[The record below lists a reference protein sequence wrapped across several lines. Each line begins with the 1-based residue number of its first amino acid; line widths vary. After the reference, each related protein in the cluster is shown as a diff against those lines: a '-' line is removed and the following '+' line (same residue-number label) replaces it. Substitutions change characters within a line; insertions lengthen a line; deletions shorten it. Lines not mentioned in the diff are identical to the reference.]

1 MSQNNKNE
9 ININT
14 SDNNLML
21 QSEQPYEFKE
31 EPIQLVSIKDGILE
45 TTVEA
50 INILTGLK
58 NSKLIILSINGPV
71 GSGKSTL
78 ANNLINKKES
88 GFKIGEKMEGIWI
101 WGKPIELSDDIK
113 LLILDCQGINNDNKD
128 TANNINYKLFML
140 SVLLSTSLV
149 YVTKGEL
156 TDNLIN
162 DFLFFTDLSTKI
174 NISDE
179 DKNQLNTIDNLK
191 EYFPDIFIINDTL
204 KKEEIQTLIEKN
216 AEHEKFYK
224 LFEKRNYLKSDECEE
239 IFKKIK
245 SEMKYKTIQNNIIDG
260 DALFGLLQ
268 NYIDNMNNNENPIIN
283 SALQNILL
291 SKANNELEFI
301 TYKFKNALNQKLE
314 NKYPISISKI
324 YKIYYELQQKYISEF
339 CTKVENYIKTNQIGE
354 YLKKLLKNMEKE
366 LETVLETNKDYYDEW
381 FGMEYKE
388 LEEVMN
394 KLNLESISIQDIK
407 KYFTNYTSTLQTC
420 LNKFLNIPNIDFC
433 KNLISILSKICQE
446 FVSVKLNKV
455 GEELNSIF
463 ENNSKEN
470 NNEIEKL
477 KNELKKLKEQ
487 AGSSN
492 PVLDGKNLTGKNY
505 LELESKLEKL
515 NYEMKEKQKEYENN
529 INIEIQKYKKF
540 EDYTNTQIKEKEK
553 NILELKSK
561 IEKLNQEL
569 IGANQKNLKL
579 QSKIN
584 TVIKPSEASETSS
597 PIDVAQ
603 NSNLNLQNLFINI
616 QSTFMDFKN
625 SVDKLDKE
633 NESMY
638 NLKNLENLTKD
649 AENKFGDC
657 TSGLKSFWE
666 KQIKELGEN
675 YEKEIKKIKDEY
687 DMINLELTKKN
698 NDISE
703 QSKLKEGCEIQLKET
718 EKQINELS
726 ELSKSKDELIE
737 TQNQTLK
744 VYEDKI
750 NEYKKTRE
758 DLELSLAKNI
768 YNFKMKE
775 DEFDSLFMVIEGI
788 VSRKKEKFEHNLN
801 KLSPEAKNMVE
812 NLVKQYKFFK

>member
-224 LFEKRNYLKSDECEE
+224 LFEKRNYLKSDEYEE

-394 KLNLESISIQDIK
+394 KLNLESINIQDIK

-420 LNKFLNIPNIDFC
+420 LNKFLNIPNVDFC
-433 KNLISILSKICQE
+433 KNLISILSKIYQE

-675 YEKEIKKIKDEY
+675 YEKEIKKLKDDY

>member
-224 LFEKRNYLKSDECEE
+224 LFEKRNYLKSDEYEE

-339 CTKVENYIKTNQIGE
+339 CTKLENYIKTNQIGE

-394 KLNLESISIQDIK
+394 KLNLESINIQDIK

-420 LNKFLNIPNIDFC
+420 LNKFLNIPNVDFC
-433 KNLISILSKICQE
+433 KNLISILSKIYQE

-540 EDYTNTQIKEKEK
+540 EDYTNTQIKENEK

-675 YEKEIKKIKDEY
+675 YEKEIKKLKDEY

-726 ELSKSKDELIE
+726 ELSKAKDELIE

>member
-224 LFEKRNYLKSDECEE
+224 LFEKRNYLKSDEYEE

-394 KLNLESISIQDIK
+394 KLNLESINIQDIK

-420 LNKFLNIPNIDFC
+420 LNKFLNIPNVDFC
-433 KNLISILSKICQE
+433 KNLISILSKIYQE

-657 TSGLKSFWE
+657 TSGLKNFWE

-675 YEKEIKKIKDEY
+675 YEKEIKKLKDEY

-698 NDISE
+698 NDIIE

-726 ELSKSKDELIE
+726 ELSKAKDELIE

>member
-224 LFEKRNYLKSDECEE
+224 LFEKRNYLKSDEYEE

-394 KLNLESISIQDIK
+394 KLNLESINIQDIK

-420 LNKFLNIPNIDFC
+420 LNKFLNIPNVDFC
-433 KNLISILSKICQE
+433 KNLISILSKIYQE

-649 AENKFGDC
+649 AENKFGDS

-675 YEKEIKKIKDEY
+675 YEKEIKKLKDEY

-726 ELSKSKDELIE
+726 ELSKAKDELIE

>member
-224 LFEKRNYLKSDECEE
+224 LFEKRNYLKSDEYEE

-324 YKIYYELQQKYISEF
+324 YKIYYDLQQKYISEF

-394 KLNLESISIQDIK
+394 KLNLESINIQDIK

-420 LNKFLNIPNIDFC
+420 LNKFLNIPNVDFC
-433 KNLISILSKICQE
+433 KNLISILSKIYQE

-553 NILELKSK
+553 NIVELKSK

-675 YEKEIKKIKDEY
+675 YEKEIKKLKDEY

-726 ELSKSKDELIE
+726 ELSKAKDELIE

>member
-224 LFEKRNYLKSDECEE
+224 LFEKRNYLKSDEYEE

-394 KLNLESISIQDIK
+394 KLNLESINIQDIK

-420 LNKFLNIPNIDFC
+420 LNKFLNIPNVDFC
-433 KNLISILSKICQE
+433 KNLISILSKIYQE

-625 SVDKLDKE
+625 SVDKIDKE

-657 TSGLKSFWE
+657 TSGLKNFWE

-675 YEKEIKKIKDEY
+675 YEKEIKKLKDEY

-726 ELSKSKDELIE
+726 ELSKAKDELIE

>member
-179 DKNQLNTIDNLK
+179 DKNQLNTIDDLK

-224 LFEKRNYLKSDECEE
+224 LFEKRNYLKSDEYEE

-394 KLNLESISIQDIK
+394 KLNLESINIQDIK

-420 LNKFLNIPNIDFC
+420 LNKFLNIPNVDFC
-433 KNLISILSKICQE
+433 KNLISILSKIYQE

-584 TVIKPSEASETSS
+584 TVIKPSEATETSS

-675 YEKEIKKIKDEY
+675 YEKEIKKLKDEY

-726 ELSKSKDELIE
+726 ELSKAKDELIE

>member
-179 DKNQLNTIDNLK
+179 DKNQLNTIDDLK

-224 LFEKRNYLKSDECEE
+224 LFEKRNYLKSDEYEE

-394 KLNLESISIQDIK
+394 KLNLESINIQDIK

-420 LNKFLNIPNIDFC
+420 LNKFLNIPNVDFC
-433 KNLISILSKICQE
+433 KNLISILSKIYQE

-675 YEKEIKKIKDEY
+675 YEKEIKKLKDEY

-726 ELSKSKDELIE
+726 ELSKAKDELIE

>member
-224 LFEKRNYLKSDECEE
+224 LFEKRNYLKSDEYEE

-394 KLNLESISIQDIK
+394 KLNLESINIQDIK

-420 LNKFLNIPNIDFC
+420 LNKFLNIPNVDFC
-433 KNLISILSKICQE
+433 KNLISILSKIYQE

-470 NNEIEKL
+470 NNEIEKF

-675 YEKEIKKIKDEY
+675 YEKEIKKLKDEY

-698 NDISE
+698 NYISE

-726 ELSKSKDELIE
+726 ELSKAKDELIE

>member
-179 DKNQLNTIDNLK
+179 DKNQLNTIDDLK

-224 LFEKRNYLKSDECEE
+224 LFEKRNYLKSDEYEE

-394 KLNLESISIQDIK
+394 KLNLESINIQDIK

-420 LNKFLNIPNIDFC
+420 LNKFLNIPNVDFC
-433 KNLISILSKICQE
+433 KNLISILSKIYQE

-675 YEKEIKKIKDEY
+675 YEKEIKKLKDEY

>member
-758 DLELSLAKNI
+758 DLELSLAQNI

-775 DEFDSLFMVIEGI
+775 DEFECLFMVIEGI

-801 KLSPEAKNMVE
+801 KLSSEAKNMVE

>member
-224 LFEKRNYLKSDECEE
+224 LFEKRNYLKSDEYEE

-301 TYKFKNALNQKLE
+301 TYKFKNSLNQKLE

-394 KLNLESISIQDIK
+394 KLNLESINIQDIK

-420 LNKFLNIPNIDFC
+420 LNKFLNIPNVDFC
-433 KNLISILSKICQE
+433 KNLISILSKIYQE

-553 NILELKSK
+553 NIVELKSK

-675 YEKEIKKIKDEY
+675 YEKEIKKLKDEY

>member
-179 DKNQLNTIDNLK
+179 DKNQLNTIDDLK

-224 LFEKRNYLKSDECEE
+224 LFEKRNYLKSDEYEE

-394 KLNLESISIQDIK
+394 KLNLESINIQDIK

-420 LNKFLNIPNIDFC
+420 LNKFLNIPNVDFC
-433 KNLISILSKICQE
+433 KNLISILSKIYQE

-553 NILELKSK
+553 NIVELKSK

-675 YEKEIKKIKDEY
+675 YEKEIKKLKDEY

>member
-179 DKNQLNTIDNLK
+179 DKNQLNTIDDLK

-224 LFEKRNYLKSDECEE
+224 LFEKRNYLKSDEYEE

-339 CTKVENYIKTNQIGE
+339 CTEVENYIKTNQIGE

-394 KLNLESISIQDIK
+394 KLNLESINIQDIK

-420 LNKFLNIPNIDFC
+420 LNKFLNIPNVDFC
-433 KNLISILSKICQE
+433 KNLISILSKIYQE

-492 PVLDGKNLTGKNY
+492 PVLDGKNLAGKNY

-657 TSGLKSFWE
+657 TSVLKSFWE

-675 YEKEIKKIKDEY
+675 YEKEIKKLKDEY

-726 ELSKSKDELIE
+726 ELSTSKDELIE

>member
-224 LFEKRNYLKSDECEE
+224 LFEKRNYLKSDEYEE

-394 KLNLESISIQDIK
+394 KLNLESINIQDIK

-420 LNKFLNIPNIDFC
+420 LNKFLNIPNVDFC
-433 KNLISILSKICQE
+433 KNLISILSKIYQE

-492 PVLDGKNLTGKNY
+492 PVLDGKNRTGKNY

-553 NILELKSK
+553 NIVELKSK

-603 NSNLNLQNLFINI
+603 NSNLNLQNLFINT

-675 YEKEIKKIKDEY
+675 YEKEIKKLKDEY

-726 ELSKSKDELIE
+726 ELSKAKDELIE